1 MSVQV
6 GYTKQVLFGIMFLL
20 IIIVVVEGFAKVW
33 WYQLESCA
41 FEDSDVYDGVSPET
55 KRQMC
60 VESYQLR
67 ISEDG
72 IDPNQDFQTMNI
84 NSHGFRG
91 TEISIEKPENTFR
104 IFGVGGSTMMG
115 SGSLSD
121 VTTITGFLQ
130 NEFDK
135 QNLQYDVEVI
145 NAGQSGAWSHTEV
158 NLIKTKLLRFNPDL
172 FIIYDG
178 WNDASAGGW
187 TENNENAKEIVSNWV
202 SRWSEICIQGKE
214 NNFKTVIF
222 VQPILG
228 TSERT
233 LSEQEFSNFLE
244 INDTNLKRLGF
255 FADALDELKTVC
267 DGTVD
272 LRNAFDGID
281 VPIYWDAGH
290 MANTG
295 NKIISKKMFQVIF
308 PLIVDDK
315 NNEFTSFDEQNRILG
330 NTTVKTSISFEDDHF
345 SNMDTN
351 LDDSEIVSQTTKD
364 FTVKLK
370 RIILENYKTPYVIQQ
385 LFVGAEDKLVTQQ
398 FVKGENV
405 KTISDIDFSNLSNID
420 LSKGYFP
427 NIDLSNK
434 NLSKSNFSGAYLKN
448 SNFKN
453 SELFETKF
461 AFTNMMGT
469 DLSFAEL
476 EYADF
481 QNSDMLGSVL
491 SNSNLK
497 YANFDNTRLN
507 NVNFRDSNLSNVDL
521 SHANLR
527 GVDFQGA
534 NMEFVNLEGQDL
546 RRCFFMNTNL
556 SNANLHGTY
565 IETAYLKN
573 AKLNGVDLSSA
584 TFTSTQFSGWD
595 FTNVNFSSSPLYDAD
610 FSNSNLTGVDFS
622 NSNLSNANFENSNL
636 EDALGGPFIGCKNHH
651 LCK

>member
-60 VESYQLR
+60 IESYQLQ

-72 IDPNQDFQTMNI
+72 ADPNQDFQTMNI

-178 WNDASAGGW
+178 WNDAGAGGW

-244 INDTNLKRLGF
+244 VNDTNLKRLGL
-255 FADALDELKTVC
+255 FAEALHELKTVC
-267 DGTVD
+267 DGTAD

-330 NTTVKTSISFEDDHF
+330 NRTVKTETSFEDDF
-345 SNMDTN
+345 S
-351 LDDSEIVSQTTKD
+351 L
-364 FTVKLK
+364 
-370 RIILENYKTPYVIQQ
+370 
-385 LFVGAEDKLVTQQ
+385 
-398 FVKGENV
+398 
-405 KTISDIDFSNLSNID
+405 
-420 LSKGYFP
+420 
-427 NIDLSNK
+427 
-434 NLSKSNFSGAYLKN
+434 
-448 SNFKN
+448 
-453 SELFETKF
+453 
-461 AFTNMMGT
+461 
-469 DLSFAEL
+469 
-476 EYADF
+476 
-481 QNSDMLGSVL
+481 
-491 SNSNLK
+491 
-497 YANFDNTRLN
+497 
-507 NVNFRDSNLSNVDL
+507 
-521 SHANLR
+521 
-527 GVDFQGA
+527 
-534 NMEFVNLEGQDL
+534 
-546 RRCFFMNTNL
+546 
-556 SNANLHGTY
+556 
-565 IETAYLKN
+565 
-573 AKLNGVDLSSA
+573 
-584 TFTSTQFSGWD
+584 
-595 FTNVNFSSSPLYDAD
+595 
-610 FSNSNLTGVDFS
+610 
-622 NSNLSNANFENSNL
+622 
-636 EDALGGPFIGCKNHH
+636 
-651 LCK
+651 

>member
-6 GYTKQVLFGIMFLL
+6 SYTKQVLFGIMFLL

-60 VESYQLR
+60 VESYQLQ

-330 NTTVKTSISFEDDHF
+330 NTTVKTETSFEDDHF
-345 SNMDTN
+345 SNIDTN
-351 LDDSEIVSQTTKD
+351 LDDSEIVDQTTKD

-405 KTISDIDFSNLSNID
+405 KTISDIDFSNLSNVD

-461 AFTNMMGT
+461 AFTNMIGT

-584 TFTSTQFSGWD
+584 TFTSTQFSDWD